1 MSEIIKLIIVWLK
14 DFEWMIVSKSQ
25 GPLDKVS
32 GTYLAICKK
41 EKEKKDP
48 FFVSLKLKDQK
59 RFQYTMP
66 KTAEPEDY

>member
-1 MSEIIKLIIVWLK
+1 
-14 DFEWMIVSKSQ
+14 MIVSKSQ